1 MPKSVQQFRSIVNSV
16 KRDILNKSESYD
28 VENTNDLQNRENLN
42 GIVHRIH
49 QFGSVINMI
58 FNNVEH
64 PMATKVS
71 NHFKKNSLDLSNLS
85 DEDKEA
91 CKHYVKIDIFMYPYD
106 LNPGHINSVSK
117 IDA

>member
-1 MPKSVQQFRSIVNSV
+1 
-16 KRDILNKSESYD
+16 
-28 VENTNDLQNRENLN
+28 
-42 GIVHRIH
+42 
-49 QFGSVINMI
+49 MI